1 MLKMIEVVVGAVLF
15 SIFPMDHLNM
25 VVGQISL
32 RLGCLSLM
40 VHKQPEQFL
49 KQ

>member
-1 MLKMIEVVVGAVLF
+1 MVKMIEGVVGAVLF
-15 SIFPMDHLNM
+15 GIFPMDHLNIVM
-25 VVGQISL
+25 GQISL

-40 VHKQPEQFL
+40 VHKQPKQFL

>member
-25 VVGQISL
+25 VVGHISL

-40 VHKQPEQFL
+40 VHKQPKQFV
-49 KQ
+49 K